1 MEKPDENVENGRI
14 HLRDAEDEVTA
25 FQKSERN
32 REKRWGIVTILFFV
46 YAAVFL
52 LSLIFLVEYGTGGAR
67 WQFSL
72 AYYIEI
78 VRQNFYKLYNFII
91 GNFGYGGIN
100 FQIIRYLI
108 VGLVGAA
115 LAACGALMQGTFR
128 NVLAGPSTMGIQ
140 SGATLGNMIYV
151 LFFYGATETVVV
163 YSYNDLN
170 EMTANSTFIVSN
182 QQQLLVLAG
191 ALGGVGLVM
200 GVALIA
206 GKGKVSSSAMI
217 IAGTVFSSVIGSFTS
232 LIQYYIIIRN
242 PSDERIEMLRSLSM
256 GDLDRA
262 FSLQHLLIMLAFIGP
277 CLVVLGLIA
286 GRMNILSFGEDAA
299 QVMGIN
305 VRLYRL
311 IMILVSTLMTA
322 VVTAYVGQIGFIGFM
337 VPQVTRRLVGPDFR
351 RLFPASIAFGA
362 LLLTIIYDVARFLG
376 MTSSLNMFTSLLG
389 SFVMVLILL
398 NRGNGGRAYA
408 DGR

>member
-1 MEKPDENVENGRI
+1 MEKPDENVEDGRI
-14 HLRDAEDEVTA
+14 HLRDAEDEVAA
-25 FQKSERN
+25 FQKTERN
-32 REKRWGIVTILFFV
+32 REKRWGIVTILFLV

-52 LSLIFLVEYGTGGAR
+52 VSLIFLVEYSGGAR

-100 FQIIRYLI
+100 YQLIRYAI
-108 VGLVGAA
+108 VGLIGAS

-151 LFFYGATETVVV
+151 LFFYESVGTIVV
-163 YSYNDLN
+163 YSYEDME
-170 EMTANSTFIVSN
+170 EMSESSTFVTN
-182 QQQLLVLAG
+182 NLQQLLVFGCALA
-191 ALGGVGLVM
+191 GVGLVM
-200 GVALIA
+200 GVALLA
-206 GKGKVSSSAMI
+206 GRGKVSSSAMI
-217 IAGTVFSSVIGSFTS
+217 LAGTVFSTVISSFTS
-232 LIQYYIIIRN
+232 LIQYYIIIQN
-242 PSDERIEMLRSLSM
+242 PSDERIQVMRSLSM
-256 GDLDRA
+256 GDMNRVY
-262 FSLQHLLIMLAFIGP
+262 SVQQLLIMLAFLLP
-277 CLVVLGLIA
+277 CMVILGLIA

-305 VRLYRL
+305 VRLFRF
-311 IMILVSTLMTA
+311 IMIMASTLMTA
-322 VVTAYVGQIGFIGFM
+322 IITAYVGQIGFIGFM

-389 SFVMVLILL
+389 SFVMLFVLL
-398 NRGNGGRAYA
+398 NRRNGGRAYA

>member
-1 MEKPDENVENGRI
+1 MDNGRI
-14 HLRDAEDEVTA
+14 HLRDAENELSA

-32 REKRWGIVTILFFV
+32 REKRWGIVTILFLV
-46 YAAVFL
+46 YVAVFL
-52 LSLIFLVEYGTGGAR
+52 VSLIFLVEYGTGGAR

-100 FQIIRYLI
+100 HQLVRYLI
-108 VGLVGAA
+108 VGLIGAS

-151 LFFYGATETVVV
+151 LFFYESIGTVVV
-163 YSYNDLN
+163 YSYEDLA
-170 EMTANSTFIVSN
+170 EASANTSFIASN
-182 QQQLLVLAG
+182 IQQLLVLG
-191 ALGGVGLVM
+191 CALGGVGLVM
-200 GVALIA
+200 GVSLIA
-206 GKGKVSSSAMI
+206 GRGKVSSSAMI
-217 IAGTVFSSVIGSFTS
+217 LAGTVFSTVISSFTG
-232 LIQYYIIIRN
+232 LIQYYIIIQN
-242 PSDERIEMLRSLSM
+242 PSDERIQELRSLSM
-256 GDLDRA
+256 GDMNRVYSA
-262 FSLQHLLIMLAFIGP
+262 RQLLILLAFLVP
-277 CLVVLGLIA
+277 CMVILALIA
-286 GRMNILSFGEDAA
+286 GRMNILSFGEEAA

-305 VRLYRL
+305 VRLFRF
-311 IMILVSTLMTA
+311 IMIMASTLMTA
-322 VVTAYVGQIGFIGFM
+322 IITAYVGQIGFIGFM

-376 MTSSLNMFTSLLG
+376 MTDSLNMFTSLLG
-389 SFVMVLILL
+389 SFVMLFVLL
-398 NRGNGGRAYA
+398 NRRNGGNAYA